1 MNALIFNRTV
11 LFSLPLFIIAV
22 IVYTLIT
29 QPKKLTPIDLSLLKA
44 NLDNGKKVFLASG
57 CNSCH
62 ISEGS
67 DNKYLLTG
75 GQKFFTNFGTFVA
88 PNISNS
94 KEHGI
99 GSWDFSDFY
108 NSIKFGPDAEWVEDP
123 HDYSVNENLKSKF
136 IKSINKYLPDISEDM
151 LSPSYAGLRPI
162 TSKEDRVKRDFTI
175 STFENHQ
182 IENLINLY
190 GIESPGLTSSLAI
203 ARYVAERL

>member
-1 MNALIFNRTV
+1 MKALIFNRTV
-11 LFSLPLFIIAV
+11 LITLPLFIIAV

-99 GSWDFSDFY
+99 GSWNFSDFY
-108 NSIKFGPDAEWVEDP
+108 NSIKFGQSPLGEHYFPAFPYNSYQHMDDKDIYDLWTYWKTLPSDETPSQV
-123 HDYSVNENLKSKF
+123 HDLVFPFNIRRNIGIWKILFMKDKYFDQTIDQSTYLVAVSYTHLTLPTICSV
-136 IKSINKYLPDISEDM
+136 
-151 LSPSYAGLRPI
+151 
-162 TSKEDRVKRDFTI
+162 
-175 STFENHQ
+175 
-182 IENLINLY
+182 
-190 GIESPGLTSSLAI
+190 
-203 ARYVAERL
+203 